1 MDRISRSE
9 AILNMTQ
16 TEKSLAV
23 IESLNELVE
32 LYQADIQRKLD
43 EITTDE
49 TLQAQLKEQLGI
61 KQP

>member
-9 AILNMTQ
+9 AIFNMTQ

-49 TLQAQLKEQLGI
+49 TLQAQLKEELGI
-61 KQP
+61 K

>member
-49 TLQAQLKEQLGI
+49 TLQAQLKEELGI
-61 KQP
+61 K

>member
-9 AILNMTQ
+9 AIFNMTQ